1 LISPKNPIVRQVT
14 DFFSQQHAE
23 KNMEFPDA
31 LTAEKIRMDTALAYD
46 SGLLN
51 NGNWILAIDNGYFY
65 CSSPYG

>member
-23 KNMEFPDA
+23 KNMEFPEA

-46 SGLLN
+46 AGLLN
-51 NGNWILAIDNGYFY
+51 NHD
-65 CSSPYG
+65 